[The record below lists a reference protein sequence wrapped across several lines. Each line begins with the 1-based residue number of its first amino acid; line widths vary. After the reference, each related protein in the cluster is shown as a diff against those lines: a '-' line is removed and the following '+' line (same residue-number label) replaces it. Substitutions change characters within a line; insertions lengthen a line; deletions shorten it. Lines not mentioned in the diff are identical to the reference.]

1 MKYIIVLADGMADY
15 PIDELNGLTPMQAA
29 KTEKF
34 DELASKGEVG
44 MVKTIPEGM
53 PPGSDTANLSVM
65 GYDPRVYYSGR
76 SPFEAVSMGLDLADT
91 DVVFRCNLVTLSQ
104 EGLYADKVI
113 LDHSADEI
121 SNEEASELIRV
132 VNDNLRL
139 ENMCFY
145 PGVSYRHILIWN
157 KAPFDFEFT
166 PPHDI
171 LEKKIGTYLPA
182 GPYAEIFRKMMQD
195 SNSLLCDHPINL
207 DRKRR
212 GLNPAN
218 SIWIWGEGRKP
229 ELPSFYEKYSLKG
242 TVISAVDLIKGIGIC
257 AGLESIDVE
266 GATGNYKTNYEGKTN
281 AALEALSKGQYLVY
295 IHLEGPDE
303 CGHRNEIMNKVQA
316 IESIDRR
323 VVRPLTEALDRR
335 KEKYSIMIL
344 PDHPTPLCLRTH
356 TSEPVPFLI
365 YRNDRVLIRPDQLY
379 DEKKALDTNIFIEQG
394 HLLMDYFIKGYFD
407 K

>member
-1 MKYIIVLADGMADY
+1 MKYIIILADGMADY

-29 KTEKF
+29 KTEKL

-157 KAPFDFEFT
+157 KSPFDFEFT

-171 LEKKIGTYLPA
+171 LGKKIGTYLPA

-281 AALEALSKGQYLVY
+281 AALEALSKGQDLVY

-335 KEKYSIMIL
+335 KGNTRS
-344 PDHPTPLCLRTH
+344 
-356 TSEPVPFLI
+356 
-365 YRNDRVLIRPDQLY
+365 
-379 DEKKALDTNIFIEQG
+379 
-394 HLLMDYFIKGYFD
+394 
-407 K
+407 